1 MGAGKTTVG
10 LALAHRLG
18 WRFVDLDDVVE
29 EQEGSAIEEIFRVRG
44 EAGFRQAEKQ
54 ALLAVLAQPD
64 VRSLVLA
71 VGGGAFVQ
79 PENAA
84 ALQQAG
90 LRVVFLDASADE
102 LRRRCTEQ
110 GGRPR
115 PLLGDEPRFR
125 QLYEQRRAS
134 YMKAD
139 LRVETTGLDPGDT
152 AAAILRN
159 LKSEGA

>member
-29 EQEGSAIEEIFRVRG
+29 EQECCSIEEIFRVRG
-44 EAGFRQAEKQ
+44 ETGFREAEKK
-54 ALLAVLAQPD
+54 ALLALLAQPHFQ
-64 VRSLVLA
+64 SLVLA

-102 LRRRCTEQ
+102 LRRRCAEQ

-115 PLLGDEPRFR
+115 PLLGDEHRFR

-139 LRVETTGLDPGDT
+139 LRVETTGLNVGDT
-152 AAAILRN
+152 AAAILHN